1 MNKLGIS
8 VRMDNWMK
16 DFIWNITF
24 KVKVGSKS
32 FDIIN
37 GIPQGSAIS
46 VILFNIMI
54 NDIFERTGTGMQSS
68 M

>member
-8 VRMDNWMK
+8 VRMYNWMK

-24 KVKVGSKS
+24 EVKVGSKS
-32 FDIIN
+32 FDMIN
-37 GIPQGSAIS
+37 VKPQGSAIS

-68 M
+68 L